1 MTEQAEI
8 RRGSRISAVW
18 FIPLLAVGLGV
29 YMFVHNLLTQGPEIE
44 IAFKTADGLEEGK
57 TRIKFR
63 EVDIGTVN
71 KVRLNERFDGVIASA
86 TLDRQAEALLRE
98 DTRFW
103 VVTAQVGVDNISG
116 LETLLS
122 GAYIQLSPGSGPEG
136 YRQFTGLEEPPLTP
150 ADARG
155 LRLKLSSDSA
165 TSLNAGDAV
174 LFNGYKVGR
183 VDKTQFDIEE
193 RVVHYDVFIDAPF
206 DELVNSA
213 VRFWDV
219 SGISLNASAEGFELK
234 TGSIDTVLLGGIA
247 FTLPEGV
254 PEGEPVENGV
264 EFKLHSSYEEILE
277 QPFRHGTYYVLQFT
291 QSIKGLMPGAAVEF
305 RGIPVGRVERLL
317 LRESVGTAMESG
329 AYGQGIAIPVL
340 VYLEPARMELP
351 DRAASLDI
359 LRESIANGIDDGL
372 RASLESG
379 NLLTGSKFVNL
390 DYFSDVQPVE
400 PTRFLDYPT
409 IPTVDTGLGQL
420 QQQVSSILTTI
431 DSLPLDQTVDKANAA
446 IGELNS
452 ALAKFNTLLA
462 QPGTRE
468 LPDNLDATLEE
479 VRSTLQ
485 GLSPGSGLYESLNSS
500 LLRLNRTLGNLESVT
515 DTLASKPNA
524 VLLPSKSIPDPVPEA
539 RE

>member
-1 MTEQAEI
+1 MTEQAQI
-8 RRGSRISAVW
+8 KRSPRISAVW
-18 FIPLLAVGLGV
+18 FIPLLALGLGG
-29 YMFVHNLLTQGPEIE
+29 YMVVHNWLTQGPEIE

-57 TRIKFR
+57 TKIKFR
-63 EVDIGTVN
+63 EVTVGTVET
-71 KVRLNERFDGVIASA
+71 VRLNERFDGVIASV

-122 GAYIQLSPGSGPEG
+122 GAYIQLSPGNGPEG

-155 LRLKLSSDSA
+155 LRLKLTSDSA
-165 TSLNAGDAV
+165 TSLSAGDAV

-183 VDKTQFDIEE
+183 VDKTQFDIED

-206 DELVNSA
+206 DKLVNSA

-219 SGISLNASAEGFELK
+219 SGISLSASADGFELK
-234 TGSIDTVLLGGIA
+234 TGSIDTVLLGGVA
-247 FTLPEGV
+247 FTVPEGV
-254 PEGEPVENGV
+254 REGDPVENGM
-264 EFKLHSSYEEILE
+264 EFKLYPSYEEILE
-277 QPFRHGTYYVLQFT
+277 QPYRYGTYYVLQFT
-291 QSIKGLMPGAAVEF
+291 QSIKGLAPGATVEF

-351 DRAASLDI
+351 DRASSLDI
-359 LRESIANGIDDGL
+359 LRESIANGIENGL

-379 NLLTGSKFVNL
+379 NLLTGAKFVNL
-390 DYFSDVQPVE
+390 DYFSDVQPAE
-400 PTRFLDYPT
+400 PTTFLDYPT
-409 IPTVDTGLGQL
+409 IPTVDTGLGLL
-420 QQQVSSILTTI
+420 QQQVTSIL
-431 DSLPLDQTVDKANAA
+431 DRVDNLPLDQTVDEANAA
-446 IGELNS
+446 IGKLNS
-452 ALAKFNTLLA
+452 ALEKFNTLLA

-468 LPDNLDATLEE
+468 LPHTLDATLQEL
-479 VRSTLQ
+479 RATLQ

-524 VLLPSKSIPDPVPEA
+524 VLFPSEPKPDPVPEA
-539 RE
+539 SK